1 MNMNVKDT
9 VIMRTDNLSKL
20 YGRNKSEAVKLL
32 KEGATKAE
40 VLKKTGTTVA
50 LWDINLD
57 VKEGELFVIIGL
69 SGSGK
74 STLVRCFNRLNM
86 PTDGDVY
93 FRDQH
98 LKTLTK
104 DELITFRREK
114 IAMVFQHFGLMSHR
128 SVLGNV
134 EYGQEVRGIDKEE
147 RRKKSIEMLNMV
159 GLVGVEDMPLT
170 SLSGGMKQRVGLARA
185 LANNPEVLL
194 MDEPFSALDPLVKRD
209 MQFEL
214 LKIHQKLKGTI
225 IFITHDINE
234 AFKLGDRVAIMRDG
248 KVIQVDTPEGMMT
261 NPADDYVRNF
271 IEGADRSQ
279 VMSVRNVMITPST
292 IVWLNDGP
300 LRAVQE
306 MRSNNVSSAYVVDQD
321 MKFHGVITLEGAL
334 KLKDKSTKV
343 ADWMFT
349 DVPSIEA
356 DATIAEAMPLAAD
369 TRFPIPVLE
378 DGTLIGIISKSS
390 VISTLASDSM
400 ENNQQNEDTLE
411 ETVEKRIEEDSQ
423 KASEENQKESE

>member
-1 MNMNVKDT
+1 MSNVKDNI
-9 VIMRTDNLSKL
+9 IMRTENLSKL
-20 YGRNKSEAVKLL
+20 YGRNKSEAIEAL
-32 KEGATKAE
+32 KKGESKAD
-40 VLKKTGTTVA
+40 VLKKSGVTVA

-74 STLVRCFNRLNM
+74 STLVRCFNRLNN
-86 PTDGDVY
+86 PTSGSVY
-93 FRDQH
+93 FRDQR
-98 LKTLTK
+98 LKELTK
-104 DELITFRREK
+104 EQLISFRREK

-128 SVLGNV
+128 TVIGNV
-134 EYGQEVRGIDKEE
+134 EYGLEIRGVNKEE
-147 RRKKSIEMLNMV
+147 RRQKSIEMLKMV

-185 LANNPEVLL
+185 LANDPEVLL

-214 LKIHQKLKGTI
+214 LKIHQKMKRTI

-248 KVIQVDTPEGMMT
+248 KVIQVDTPENMMT

-292 IVWLNDGP
+292 IVWLTDGP
-300 LRAVQE
+300 NRAIQE
-306 MRSNNVSSAYVVDQD
+306 MRSNNVSSAYVCSQD
-321 MKFHGVITLEGAL
+321 MEFKGVITLEGAL
-334 KLKDKSTKV
+334 KLKDKTTKV
-343 ADWMFT
+343 ADHMIT
-349 DVPSIEA
+349 DVISVNAE
-356 DATIAEAMPLAAD
+356 ATIADVMPLAAD
-369 TRFPIPVLE
+369 TKFPIPVLE
-378 DGTLIGIISKSS
+378 DGKLIGIISKAA
-390 VISTLASDSM
+390 VISTLASDS
-400 ENNQQNEDTLE
+400 LE
-411 ETVEKRIEEDSQ
+411 GEPDAQ
-423 KASEENQKESE
+423 ESA

>member
-1 MNMNVKDT
+1 MSNVKDT
-9 VIMRTDNLSKL
+9 IIMRTENLSKL
-20 YGRNKSEAVKLL
+20 YGRNKSEAIEAL
-32 KEGATKAE
+32 KKGESKAD
-40 VLKKTGTTVA
+40 VLKKSGVTVA

-74 STLVRCFNRLNM
+74 STLVRCFNRLNN
-86 PTDGDVY
+86 PTSGSVY
-93 FRDQH
+93 FRDQR
-98 LKTLTK
+98 LKELTK
-104 DELITFRREK
+104 EQLISFRREK

-128 SVLGNV
+128 SVIGNV
-134 EYGQEVRGIDKEE
+134 EYGLEIRGVNKEE
-147 RRKKSIEMLNMV
+147 RRQKSIEMLNMV

-185 LANNPEVLL
+185 LANDPEVLL

-214 LKIHQKLKGTI
+214 LKIHQKMKRTI

-248 KVIQVDTPEGMMT
+248 KVIQVDTPENMMT

-292 IVWLNDGP
+292 IVWLTDGP
-300 LRAVQE
+300 NRAIQE
-306 MRSNNVSSAYVVDQD
+306 MRSNNVSSAYVCSQD
-321 MKFHGVITLEGAL
+321 MEFKGVITLEGAL
-334 KLKDKSTKV
+334 KLKDKTTKV
-343 ADWMFT
+343 ADHMIT
-349 DVPSIEA
+349 DVVSVNAE
-356 DATIAEAMPLAAD
+356 ATIADVMPLAAD
-369 TRFPIPVLE
+369 TKFPIPVLE
-378 DGTLIGIISKSS
+378 DGKLIGIISKAA
-390 VISTLASDSM
+390 VISTLSSDS
-400 ENNQQNEDTLE
+400 
-411 ETVEKRIEEDSQ
+411 IEG
-423 KASEENQKESE
+423 ESDVQESA